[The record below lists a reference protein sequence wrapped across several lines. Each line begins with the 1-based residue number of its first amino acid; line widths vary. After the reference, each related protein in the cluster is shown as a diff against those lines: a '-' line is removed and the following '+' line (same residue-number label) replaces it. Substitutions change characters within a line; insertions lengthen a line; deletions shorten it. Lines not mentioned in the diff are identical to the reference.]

1 MITDIEDY
9 FSKGCGRC
17 KRFDTP
23 ACSVAK
29 WHDGVIAM
37 RRICLDAGLT
47 EHVKWGHPVYTHT
60 GRNIAMIGTF
70 QDDFRFTFM
79 NAGLL
84 KDLEGVLE
92 APGPNSAT
100 RSMVRFQSAAEV
112 KARTPLLQAYLD
124 EAMGYAEQGLKPPK
138 TTLNHD
144 APQELTDAL
153 DADPALAEA
162 FAALTPGRKRGYY
175 MHIGSAKQSAT
186 RTRRI
191 EKLRPQIFAGKGF
204 NER

>member
-1 MITDIEDY
+1 MITDIDAY
-9 FSKGCGRC
+9 FTQGCGRC
-17 KRFDTP
+17 ARFATP

-29 WHDGVIAM
+29 WQEGVRAL
-37 RRICLDAGLT
+37 RRLCLATGMS
-47 EHVKWGHPVYTHT
+47 EHAKWGHPVYMHAS
-60 GRNIAMIGTF
+60 RNIAMIGAF
-70 QDDFRFTFM
+70 QGDFRFTFM

-84 KDLEGVLE
+84 KDPEGLLE

-100 RSMVRFQSAAEV
+100 RSMVRFQSATEV
-112 KARTPLLQAYLD
+112 EARAPLLQAYLE

-138 TTLNHD
+138 TTLIHD

-153 DADPALAEA
+153 DADPALADA
-162 FAALTPGRKRGYY
+162 FAALTPGRKRGYFL
-175 MHIGSAKQSAT
+175 HIGGAKQSAT
-186 RTRRI
+186 RIRRI

>member
-29 WHDGVIAM
+29 WHDGVIVL
-37 RRICLDAGLT
+37 RRICLDAGLS
-47 EHVKWGHPVYTHT
+47 EHVKWGHPVYMHA
-60 GRNIAMIGTF
+60 GHNIAMIGAF
-70 QDDFRFTFM
+70 QNDFRFTYM
-79 NAGLL
+79 NASLL
-84 KDLEGVLE
+84 KDPEGILE
-92 APGPNSAT
+92 APGPNTKT
-100 RSMVRFQSAAEV
+100 RSMVRFSDC
-112 KARTPLLQAYLD
+112 RTVEAMAPVLAAYLE
-124 EAMGYAEQGLKPPK
+124 EAKEYADKGLKPPK
-138 TTLNHD
+138 TVKDHNVPD
-144 APQELTDAL
+144 ELTDAL
-153 DADPALAEA
+153 DADPELADA

-175 MHIGSAKQSAT
+175 MHIGSAKQSVT
-186 RTRRI
+186 RARRI